1 MEEGRER
8 EVDKNKIKLKRVEKE
23 NSCEWKERVRS
34 WIQIKIA
41 GEKEGLRK
49 RKINIQSQKKVD
61 RGKDWVER

>member
-23 NSCEWKERVRS
+23 NSSEWKERVRS

-49 RKINIQSQKKVD
+49 RNINIQSQKKVE
-61 RGKDWVER
+61 REKDWVER